1 MAFMTSAHTHTNI
14 MNAKKKCY
22 NLSIV
27 HNIYTYENFPFVAS
41 FQNHDNVDEW
51 YCNKVRQL
59 LPEIVILCSIM
70 YELYDPSKVQN
81 ELLFVSR
88 SKHLLCGDW
97 KNNKKK
103 LFHIYQNNISC
114 FLTKKNPMQYW
125 YWNTYNNN
133 ALIFFCISET
143 CLG

>member
-1 MAFMTSAHTHTNI
+1 
-14 MNAKKKCY
+14 MNDTVIKS
-22 NLSIV
+22 L
-27 HNIYTYENFPFVAS
+27 
-41 FQNHDNVDEW
+41 
-51 YCNKVRQL
+51 RQL

-103 LFHIYQNNISC
+103 IISYLPKQYFLFPH
-114 FLTKKNPMQYW
+114 KKKP
-125 YWNTYNNN
+125 N
-133 ALIFFCISET
+133 AILI
-143 CLG
+143 LKYLV

>member
-1 MAFMTSAHTHTNI
+1 
-14 MNAKKKCY
+14 MNDTVIKS
-22 NLSIV
+22 L
-27 HNIYTYENFPFVAS
+27 
-41 FQNHDNVDEW
+41 
-51 YCNKVRQL
+51 RQL

-114 FLTKKNPMQYW
+114 FLTKKTQCNIDIKI
-125 YWNTYNNN
+125 
-133 ALIFFCISET
+133 LIIIV
-143 CLG
+143 L